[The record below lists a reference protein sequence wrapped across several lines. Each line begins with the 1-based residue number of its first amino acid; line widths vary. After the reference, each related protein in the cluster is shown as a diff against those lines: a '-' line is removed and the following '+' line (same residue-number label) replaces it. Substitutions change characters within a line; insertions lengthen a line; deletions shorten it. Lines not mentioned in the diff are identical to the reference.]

1 MDKFDKGK
9 SPPIK
14 IYYPISY
21 VGLDEKKHIVEQ
33 QMGVA
38 LGRTA
43 STAGSPGTWE
53 IGGKKDK

>member
-1 MDKFDKGK
+1 
-9 SPPIK
+9 
-14 IYYPISY
+14 
-21 VGLDEKKHIVEQ
+21 LDEKKRIVEQ